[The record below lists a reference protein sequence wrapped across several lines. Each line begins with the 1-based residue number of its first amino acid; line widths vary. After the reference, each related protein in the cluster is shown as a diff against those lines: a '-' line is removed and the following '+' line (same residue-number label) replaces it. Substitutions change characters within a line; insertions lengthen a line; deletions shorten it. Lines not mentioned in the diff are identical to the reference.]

1 MKGLTKTSATQGAP
15 VFNGKVVTVSGGFK
29 LDVSVLPADAYVE
42 PGMPLGFDESTR
54 IAKVVKLAI
63 VQANATNSA
72 TAIRVKKGHM
82 FKVGDYIAKTV
93 GSAAYAIS
101 AIDTS
106 NADYD
111 ELTVGTTLGA
121 ALTAD
126 TDVLFQSSATGAS
139 AAAYAVTA
147 RGLNY
152 MSTKVETGADV
163 AAVIACDQV
172 YERRIVGGL
181 TAAVKAL
188 ITKVFFSQSY

>member
-1 MKGLTKTSATQGAP
+1 MKGLTKTSATQGVP
-15 VFNGKVVTVSGGFK
+15 VFMGKVETITGGFK

-54 IAKVVKLAI
+54 VAKVVKLAI
-63 VQANATNSA
+63 VQANATDSA
-72 TAIRVKKGHM
+72 TEIRVKKGHM
-82 FKVGDYIAKTV
+82 FKVDDLVAVAV
-93 GSAAYAIS
+93 GGAAYAIT

-106 NADYD
+106 NAAYD
-111 ELTVGTTLGA
+111 SLTVETTLGV

-126 TDVLFQSSATGAS
+126 TSILFQSSAEGAS

-152 MSTKVETGADV
+152 QSTKVETGADV
-163 AAVIACDQV
+163 AAVIDGSV
-172 YERRIVGGL
+172 YERRIVGGV

-188 ITKVFFSQSY
+188 LPKIFFSQSY

>member
-1 MKGLTKTSATQGAP
+1 MKGLTKTSATQGVP
-15 VFNGKVVTVSGGFK
+15 VFNGKVETVSGGFK
-29 LDVSVLPADAYVE
+29 LDTSVLPADAYVE

-72 TAIRVKKGHM
+72 TDIRVKKGHL
-82 FKVGDYIAKTV
+82 FQVGDNV
-93 GSAAYAIS
+93 GAAVGGAAYDIT

-106 NADYD
+106 AADYD
-111 ELTVGTTLGA
+111 VLTVSTTLGV

-126 TDVLFQSSATGAS
+126 TSVLFESSATGAA

-163 AAVIACDQV
+163 AAVYDGVV
-172 YERRIVGGL
+172 YERRITGGM
-181 TAAVKAL
+181 TDAVKAL
-188 ITKVFFSQSY
+188 IPKVFFSQSY